1 MPMAFAARTL
11 TQFFDDLASSAPTP
25 GGGTASAMAGAMG
38 ASLLMMVAGLPKTRT
53 NIDEERSAL
62 DRCRTTLGDLR
73 RSLTSAADDDAAAF
87 DAVMAAFRQ
96 PKTTDEEQARRKAA
110 IAAAMR
116 GATEAPRSTL
126 DLCLRALAIG
136 IVVAEHGNP
145 SASSDVRVAAQ
156 LLQAAAQGAAANI
169 RINLDGMTDL
179 EYRDAVA
186 SATDRALAD
195 VTAAVASIEHALNG

>member
-1 MPMAFAARTL
+1 MSFAARTL
-11 TQFFDDLASSAPTP
+11 TQIFDDLASSAPTP
-25 GGGTASAMAGAMG
+25 GGGTASAVAGGMG
-38 ASLLMMVAGLPKTRT
+38 VSLLMMVAGLPKTRT
-53 NIDEERSAL
+53 NTDEERSAL

-73 RSLTSAADDDAAAF
+73 RSLTAAADDDAAAF

-96 PKTTDEEQARRKAA
+96 PKTTDEEKARRKAA

-126 DLCLRALAIG
+126 DLCMRALAIG

-145 SASSDVRVAAQ
+145 SAFSDVRVAAQ

-179 EYRDAVA
+179 EYRDAMA
-186 SATDRALAD
+186 SATDRALTD

>member
-1 MPMAFAARTL
+1 MPMSFAARTL
-11 TQFFDDLASSAPTP
+11 TQFFDDLSSSAPTP
-25 GGGTASAMAGAMG
+25 GGGTASAVAGAMG
-38 ASLLMMVAGLPKTRT
+38 VSLLMMVAGLPKTRT
-53 NIDEERSAL
+53 NTEEERIAL

-73 RSLTSAADDDAAAF
+73 RSLTEAADDDAAAF

-96 PKTTDEEQARRKAA
+96 PKTTDEEKARRKAA

-116 GATEAPRSTL
+116 GATEAPRTTL
-126 DLCLRALAIG
+126 DLCMRALAIG
-136 IVVAEHGNP
+136 GAVAEHGNP

-156 LLQAAAQGAAANI
+156 LLHAAAQGAAANI

-186 SATDRALAD
+186 STTDRALAD
-195 VTAAVASIEHALNG
+195 VAAAVASIEHALNG

>member
-1 MPMAFAARTL
+1 MSFAARTL
-11 TQFFDDLASSAPTP
+11 TQFFGDLSSSAPTP
-25 GGGTASAMAGAMG
+25 GGGTASAVAGAMG
-38 ASLLMMVAGLPKTRT
+38 VSLLMMVAGLPKTRT
-53 NIDEERSAL
+53 NTDEERIAL

-73 RSLTSAADDDAAAF
+73 RSLTAAADDDATAF

-96 PKTTDEEQARRKAA
+96 PKATDEEKAGRKAA

-116 GATEAPRSTL
+116 GATDAPRTTL
-126 DLCLRALAIG
+126 DLCLRALAVG
-136 IVVAEHGNP
+136 VVVAEHGNP

-156 LLQAAAQGAAANI
+156 LLHAAAQGAAANI

-195 VTAAVASIEHALNG
+195 VAAAVASIEHALNG